1 MTGTAPRHLTATR
14 ANLEECGAIIEVTGD
29 RVRCQGPARPRPADI
44 ITSPYPGF
52 PTDMQAQLM
61 ALLGLADGQSKISE
75 TIFENRYMHAAELGR
90 LGARIRTDG
99 SAAVIQ
105 GVTATDIR
113 ASASL
118 VLAGL
123 AAHGTTEIARVYH
136 LDRGYERMEAKLS
149 ALGARITRV
158 RS

>member
-1 MTGTAPRHLTATR
+1 MSLVEADEVPRRDTT
-14 ANLEECGAIIEVTGD
+14 LEKL
-29 RVRCQGPARPRPADI
+29 ARLRPAFK
-44 ITSPYPGF
+44 S
-52 PTDMQAQLM
+52 
-61 ALLGLADGQSKISE
+61 DGSVTAGNSSSL
-75 TIFENRYMHAAELGR
+75 N
-90 LGARIRTDG
+90 DG

-105 GVTATDIR
+105 GVPAYQGAPVMATDLR

-123 AAHGTTEIARVYH
+123 AANGTTEIARVYH